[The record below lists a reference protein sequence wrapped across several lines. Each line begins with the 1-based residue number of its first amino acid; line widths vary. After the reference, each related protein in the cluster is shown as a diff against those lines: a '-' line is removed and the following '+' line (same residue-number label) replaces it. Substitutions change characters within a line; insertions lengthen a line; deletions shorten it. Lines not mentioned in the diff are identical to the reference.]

1 MNTLKH
7 LHDLGYRCR
16 PRIPWV
22 TTIHEQYLLFRQNRL
37 CLLVQGLGGEEII
50 IMLTIVIVET
60 TFEAGTQ
67 GKLSEIVFYHGS
79 FLNNNIKT
87 VAAKRQV

>member
-1 MNTLKH
+1 M
-7 LHDLGYRCR
+7 
-16 PRIPWV
+16 
-22 TTIHEQYLLFRQNRL
+22 
-37 CLLVQGLGGEEII
+37 QGLGGEEII

-60 TFEAGTQ
+60 TFETGKQ

-87 VAAKRQV
+87 LAAKRQV